1 MKSKKE
7 KSNNLFIIILFLI
20 ILVLVFLI
28 PKIYNFIETQQLPKV
43 ESTIDEKETKKEIT
57 EDVLETIHYPIM
69 RNSIYDSNT
78 YYSLDTFTIK
88 NMSNNDILYNAFLD
102 IYEGNIT
109 SSNITG
115 TCTNT
120 PKEFNE
126 DYIKLR
132 IKNILGKNIN
142 YTLDSFNVPED
153 ANSNYKG
160 TWNYDSTNS
169 KFIYNGLCDSKA
181 TNTKYYN
188 LEQLISA
195 DYEDNDIIVYY
206 YVGFAKVVD
215 NNYVIYKDVNMTNEL
230 QKGTFTSLEEL
241 NLLFKNIKDKKK
253 NIYKYTFKNTLCSY
267 NEYCLY
273 EGKWVNEF

>member
-57 EDVLETIHYPIM
+57 EYVLETIHYPIM